1 MKDKK
6 TSDIFSISKDFID
19 ENKLGQTGPKKKG
32 GPYAAKDKAARRNEV
47 HRLHFDYGYSSR
59 RIAEMM
65 KINRKTIDNDIK
77 LMYSQILHKWDFPD
91 IEQWLLYNMESLE
104 IQKSRLRE
112 ELDKA
117 SDLQYK
123 ISLERLLLDVESRN
137 IDLKFKLCNSTQR
150 VHRRSTDIVNMWLE
164 KKGAKTRYVNYWD
177 TVRTTLSGRQK
188 IDDILR
194 QEKPFLGKDD
204 FQ

>member
-1 MKDKK
+1 MKNNPA
-6 TSDIFSISKDFID
+6 SEIFSISKDFIN
-19 ENKLGQTGPKKKG
+19 EGRLGQTGPKKKG
-32 GPYAAKDKAARRNEV
+32 GPYTAKDKTARRNEV
-47 HRLHFDYGYSSR
+47 YKLHFDYGYSSR
-59 RIAEMM
+59 KIAEMM
-65 KINRKTIDNDIK
+65 KINRKTIDNDIR
-77 LMYSQILHKWDFPD
+77 LMYSKILHKWDFPD

-177 TVRTTLSGRQK
+177 TVRTTPRGRQK

>member
-1 MKDKK
+1 
-6 TSDIFSISKDFID
+6 
-19 ENKLGQTGPKKKG
+19 
-32 GPYAAKDKAARRNEV
+32 
-47 HRLHFDYGYSSR
+47 
-59 RIAEMM
+59 
-65 KINRKTIDNDIK
+65 
-77 LMYSQILHKWDFPD
+77 
-91 IEQWLLYNMESLE
+91 MESLE